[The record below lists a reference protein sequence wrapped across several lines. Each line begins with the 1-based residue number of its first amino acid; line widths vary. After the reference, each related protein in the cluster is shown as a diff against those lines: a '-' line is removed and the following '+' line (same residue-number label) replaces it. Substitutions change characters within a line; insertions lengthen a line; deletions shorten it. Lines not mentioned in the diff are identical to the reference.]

1 MKYKSKMLSVFF
13 LLLLCLTQTSC
24 AQPVPEAPEPLLLNN
39 AKGENSHLNGIG
51 QILRGT
57 RRYCTAFLLDTR
69 DGDSN
74 AQGPA
79 YVLTSAHCASLRM
92 GTAVDAPYQGQVQF
106 NYFQDTLE
114 GAKRYEIQKVKWAS
128 LAGTDVAIMQL
139 ESSLETLLDDGINP
153 LKTASAAPD
162 SPMQVQVIGAPASA
176 PGLRLSTCTQEQADT
191 TLIKFSTVHT
201 RYQKQ
206 NCKGIEPGSSGSAVL
221 DATTGEVTGV
231 MSGTTYGITADDLCF
246 WHGLCGNR
254 DSRSILPDQASQ
266 SFAAD
271 YLMSCF
277 TEGRFNID
285 ASWCRLKPN
294 FDFRSRNHTDIAL
307 HKTPA
312 ASDIKTP
319 AWGIQYSMNT
329 NFYRSKTVRDAQDCY
344 SPAHYNDAVSTLG
357 GMIDTPIGREAGLY
371 YLCVVGTDSVEQ
383 QLTVGSLENVQ
394 ILAARLV
401 DAVASRLPE
410 PTPEITPDA
419 DYLLIKYRETDDRNN
434 WTQIYAGPVG
444 ATDCAV
450 VDPMS
455 YTKIGDSFLVPL
467 DALPLTLCSY
477 TMDRNLSTS
486 EVRTDLLQ
494 RSGTD

>member
-1 MKYKSKMLSVFF
+1 MKYKSKILSIFS

-24 AQPVPEAPEPLLLNN
+24 AQPVPEASEPLLLSN
-39 AKGENSHLNGIG
+39 AKGENNHLNGIG
-51 QILRGT
+51 QILRGD

-74 AQGPA
+74 AKGPA
-79 YVLTSAHCASLRM
+79 YALTSAHCASIRM
-92 GTAVDAPYQGQVQF
+92 GTAVDTSYQGQVQF

-114 GAKRYEIQKVKWAS
+114 GAKRYDIQKVKWAS

-153 LKTASAAPD
+153 LKTASTTPD
-162 SPMQVQVIGAPASA
+162 NPTQVQVVGAPASA
-176 PGLRLSTCTQEQADT
+176 PGLRLSACTQEQANT

-231 MSGTTYGITADDLCF
+231 MSGTTYGIPADDLCF
-246 WHGLCGNR
+246 WHGLCGNH

-266 SFAAD
+266 SFAVD

-277 TEGRFNID
+277 TDGSFNID
-285 ASWCRLKPN
+285 ASACRLKPN
-294 FDFRSRNHTDIAL
+294 FDFRSRTHTDIAL

-312 ASDIKTP
+312 DSDIKTP
-319 AWGIQYSMNT
+319 NWDIKYSMNT
-329 NFYRSKTVRDAQDCY
+329 NFYRSKTVRDARSCY
-344 SPAHYNDAVSTLG
+344 SPEHYNGAISTLG

-383 QLTVGSLENVQ
+383 QLTVGSLENIQV
-394 ILAARLV
+394 LAARLV
-401 DAVASRLPE
+401 DAVERRLPE
-410 PTPEITPDA
+410 PTPEFTPGA
-419 DYLLIKYRETDDRNN
+419 DYLLIKYRETDDRNI
-434 WTQIYAGPVG
+434 WTQIYGGPVG
-444 ATDCAV
+444 TTDCAAI
-450 VDPMS
+450 DSMPYS
-455 YTKIGDSFLVPL
+455 KIGDSFLVPL

-494 RSGTD
+494 SSGTD